1 LHTIFYLS
9 IFHFFFNNILI
20 ISLIHRRRRRHRQW
34 SDVDFFGHSGGSSN
48 TTSFGRYRIIVNCE
62 KSDYHNYNDQEEMAT
77 SNSNEGFLLKLMD
90 LSVPLPV
97 CIF

>member
-1 LHTIFYLS
+1 M
-9 IFHFFFNNILI
+9 
-20 ISLIHRRRRRHRQW
+20 ISVIHHRRRRHRQW

-48 TTSFGRYRIIVNCE
+48 TTSFGRYRIIVKCE
-62 KSDYHNYNDQEEMAT
+62 KSDYNDQEEMAT